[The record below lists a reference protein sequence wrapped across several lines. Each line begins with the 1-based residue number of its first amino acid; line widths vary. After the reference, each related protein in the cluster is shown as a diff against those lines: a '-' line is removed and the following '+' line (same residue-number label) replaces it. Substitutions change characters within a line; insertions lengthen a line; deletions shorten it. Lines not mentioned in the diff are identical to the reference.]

1 MTKRDEL
8 SKLVDQAKI
17 VLNKLSTSVV
27 VVPEQTVFNV
37 SVIDNKQIS
46 SQNMVNH
53 DSLQVDLG
61 YGFLILKFNECVGST
76 QYLSLYFTKEPLY
89 KGGGYDS

>member
-1 MTKRDEL
+1 MTKRDEMT
-8 SKLVDQAKI
+8 KLVDQAKL
-17 VLNKLSTSVV
+17 VLNRLSGSVV

-37 SVIDNKQIS
+37 SVIDNEQIS

-61 YGFLILKFNECVGST
+61 YGFLILTFNECVGST
-76 QYLSLYFTKEPLY
+76 QYLSLYFTKEPLCR
-89 KGGGYDS
+89 GGGVDS